1 MALSQEEI
9 DDIAKKFIELRD
21 KAEKSKSKKIR
32 AQYKAYQNY
41 CVEKLKFLVTNRAGR
56 YRKFSNHPD
65 LEQDGFEALILA
77 LKTYNPSKGAFS
89 WWADKYIST
98 RISRAANAHST
109 IRFPIKKAREMKPYK
124 ANGLPIMIDSA
135 ADASLSL
142 EKQELGQLLSA
153 AISQLSEKHQKIIS
167 MVYGFNGSKE
177 QSLETTAK
185 QLSLSRSQSSKL
197 LEEAKNKL
205 KEILGS
211 DYLGNI

>member
-9 DDIAKKFIELRD
+9 DNIAKKFIEL
-21 KAEKSKSKKIR
+21 KNNAEKTRSKKIK
-32 AQYKAYQNY
+32 AQFKAYQNY
-41 CVEKLKFLVTNRAGR
+41 CVEKLRFLVTNRAGR

-124 ANGLPIMIDSA
+124 TSELPIMIDA
-135 ADASLSL
+135 GLDASLIFENNETANILSTAI
-142 EKQELGQLLSA
+142 KQLP
-153 AISQLSEKHQKIIS
+153 EKHQKIINLI
-167 MVYGFNGSKE
+167 YGFHGSKE
-177 QSLETTAK
+177 QSLESAAK
-185 QLSLSRSQSSKL
+185 ELAMSRAQSAKL
-197 LEEAKNKL
+197 LEEAKQKL
-205 KEILGS
+205 KEILRS
-211 DYLGNI
+211 EI

>member
-9 DDIAKKFIELRD
+9 DDIAKRFIELRD
-21 KAEKSKSKKIR
+21 KAEKSKSKKVR
-32 AQYKAYQNY
+32 AQYRAYQNY
-41 CVEKLKFLVTNRAGR
+41 CVGKLKFLVTNRAGR

-77 LKTYNPSKGAFS
+77 LKTYNPTKGSFS

-109 IRFPIKKAREMKPYK
+109 IRFPIKKAREMKPHK
-124 ANGLPIMIDSA
+124 ANDLPIMVDSSV
-135 ADASLSL
+135 DASIALEQCEISSL
-142 EKQELGQLLSA
+142 LFTAIAQLP
-153 AISQLSEKHQKIIS
+153 EKHQKIIN

-177 QSLETTAK
+177 QSLENVAK
-185 QLSLSRSQSSKL
+185 ELSISRSQSSKL

-205 KEILGS
+205 KEILGLN
-211 DYLGNI
+211 YLG

>member
-21 KAEKSKSKKIR
+21 KAEKSKSKKVR

-77 LKTYNPSKGAFS
+77 LKTYNPTKGSFS

-124 ANGLPIMIDSA
+124 ASGLPIMVDSS
-135 ADASLSL
+135 ADASVSL
-142 EKQELGQLLSA
+142 ERCETSNLLFTAIAQLP
-153 AISQLSEKHQKIIS
+153 EKHQKIIN

-177 QSLETTAK
+177 QSLENVAK
-185 QLSLSRSQSSKL
+185 ELSMSRSQSSKL

-211 DYLGNI
+211 NYLG